1 MAMINIE
8 YRHSAEPPEASIIR
22 RKTVEE
28 MKNYLMGLVAEMLV
42 ADISAQYVDTAYEG
56 ENTVVIN
63 GKDIRDILN
72 GLQIRMLDSEDAC
85 DSGKPSLIKFE
96 RPVLDWKKE
105 FIEDIPDVLMKNAIS
120 KAYADAT
127 KNRIM

>member
-22 RKTVEE
+22 RKTNEE
-28 MKNYLMGLVAEMLV
+28 MKNYLMGLVAEMLL
-42 ADISAQYVDTAYEG
+42 ADISAQYVDVVVEG
-56 ENTVVIN
+56 KNAVVIN
-63 GKDIRDILN
+63 GKNIHDILD
-72 GLQIRMLDSEDAC
+72 GLSIRMLENEDAC
-85 DSGKPSLIKFE
+85 DSGKPSMIKFE

-120 KAYADAT
+120 KAYADAS
-127 KNRIM
+127 KDRIM

>member
-63 GKDIRDILN
+63 GKDIHDILN

>member
-96 RPVLDWKKE
+96 RPILDWKKE

>member
-8 YRHSAEPPEASIIR
+8 YRHSEEPPEASIIR

-28 MKNYLMGLVAEMLV
+28 MKNYLMGLVAEMLI
-42 ADISAQYVDTAYEG
+42 ADISAQYVDAVSEG
-56 ENTVVIN
+56 KNAVVIN
-63 GKDIRDILN
+63 GKDVNDILN
-72 GLQIRMLDSEDAC
+72 GLQIRMLDNEDAC

-96 RPVLDWKKE
+96 RPVLDWRRE

-120 KAYADAT
+120 KAYADAA
-127 KNRIM
+127 KDRIM

>member
-8 YRHSAEPPEASIIR
+8 YRHSAEPRETSIIR

-28 MKNYLMGLVAEMLV
+28 MKNYLMGLVAEMLL

-63 GKDIRDILN
+63 GKDVHDILN
-72 GLQIRMLDSEDAC
+72 GLQIRMLENEDAC
-85 DSGKPSLIKFE
+85 DSGRPSLIKFE

-127 KNRIM
+127 KDRIM

>member
-1 MAMINIE
+1 MINIE

-63 GKDIRDILN
+63 GKDIHDILN

>member
-22 RKTVEE
+22 RKTIGE
-28 MKNYLMGLVAEMLV
+28 MKNYLMGLVAEMLL
-42 ADISAQYVDTAYEG
+42 ADISAQYIDTASDG
-56 ENTVVIN
+56 RNAVVIN
-63 GKDIRDILN
+63 GKDVHEILD
-72 GLQIRMLDSEDAC
+72 GLQIKMLDSEDAC
-85 DSGKPSLIKFE
+85 DTGKPSLVKFE

-120 KAYADAT
+120 KAYADAYN
-127 KNRIM
+127 NRIM

>member
-8 YRHSAEPPEASIIR
+8 YRHSAEPPETSIIR

-28 MKNYLMGLVAEMLV
+28 MKNYLMGLVAEMLL

-56 ENTVVIN
+56 KNTVVIN
-63 GKDIRDILN
+63 GKDIHDILN

-85 DSGKPSLIKFE
+85 DSGRPSLIKFE

-105 FIEDIPDVLMKNAIS
+105 FVEDIPDVLMKNAIS

-127 KNRIM
+127 KDRIM

>member
-1 MAMINIE
+1 MINIE
-8 YRHSAEPPEASIIR
+8 YRHSAEPRETSIIR

-28 MKNYLMGLVAEMLV
+28 MKNYLMGLVAEMLL

-63 GKDIRDILN
+63 GKDVHDILN
-72 GLQIRMLDSEDAC
+72 GLQIRMLENEDAC
-85 DSGKPSLIKFE
+85 DSGRPSLIKFE

-127 KNRIM
+127 KDRIM